1 MYGVQ
6 LVGAGVHDIQLG
18 ADVSGNITRINNAV
32 NSIPDKIT
40 AAQNVLGQ
48 LEKQLQNARDELQQ
62 PFAQE
67 AELAEKSKRL
77 AELDALLNMGQKD
90 VVLDTVPEGEMLEH
104 SSNELAR

>member
-1 MYGVQ
+1 MV
-6 LVGAGVHDIQLG
+6 G
-18 ADVSGNITRINNAV
+18 ADVSGNITRINNAA

-48 LEKQLQNARDELQQ
+48 LEKQLQNAREELQQ

-67 AELAEKSKRL
+67 AELAAKSKRL

-90 VVLDTVPEGEMLEH
+90 VVLDTVPEGESYMRASTDIE
-104 SSNELAR
+104 R